1 MKKLSV
7 LLAALLLIIIGG
19 VYAYNS
25 GNTIQV
31 SEGTKHR
38 VEYDTKIVSLK
49 NNTSHKRLVQLEIT
63 NEVKTTFGNYQTFS
77 VEYKE
82 VILEPGEEKTVDII
96 QYHTRKV
103 RYDIVKEVELK

>member
-1 MKKLSV
+1 MKKLLALLV
-7 LLAALLLIIIGG
+7 LLLVVIGG

-25 GNTIQV
+25 NDTIQV
-31 SEGTKHR
+31 SEGMKHS
-38 VEYDTKIVSLK
+38 VEYDTKIVSIK
-49 NNTSHKRLVQLEIT
+49 NNTSHKRLVQLEIV
-63 NEVKTTFGNYQTFS
+63 NDVKTTFGNYQAFS

-82 VILEPGEEKTVDII
+82 IILEPGEEKTVDII